1 MSVIGLTEALTKYE
15 AGFTDLKQGNAFE
28 RWERLLKSCIETN
41 RFVVG
46 EDGEE
51 KPYSF

>member
-15 AGFTDLKQGNAFE
+15 AGVTDLKQGNAFE
-28 RWERLLKSCIETN
+28 RWERLKSCTETN